1 MITATAERLNW
12 IRFVSNFIANIATT
26 SCKKVET
33 LPRKNDL
40 SCFKL
45 LLVTGLWDK
54 ILTSL
59 LPPIQS
65 CSSKFWVW
73 SCIARNFDKG
83 GGSQAQDHGHGIYAK
98 IRYSVSSTFATGCR
112 TYKSV
117 KYSETAPYGLAKT
130 TIHFLLKKQPL
141 VNTAT
146 PLIRPNFFGLLVTVL
161 TGFHS
166 IGKFSGVEFPSATL
180 KFRIRKKNSLYCSRT
195 LFVMVVLQWVQRQR
209 KVLN

>member
-1 MITATAERLNW
+1 M
-12 IRFVSNFIANIATT
+12 FQ
-26 SCKKVET
+26 
-33 LPRKNDL
+33 
-40 SCFKL
+40 
-45 LLVTGLWDK
+45 
-54 ILTSL
+54 TSL
-59 LPPIQS
+59 RTLLQPVARMLRHSQEKTTFLASNCSRLQVCEIKYWPPSSLPFKVVPPSFEYGLVLLATLI
-65 CSSKFWVW
+65 
-73 SCIARNFDKG
+73 RG
-83 GGSQAQDHGHGIYAK
+83 GGGITSTRSWTGIYAK

-130 TIHFLLKKQPL
+130 AIHFLLKKQPL

-180 KFRIRKKNSLYCSRT
+180 KFRIRQKNSLYCPRK
-195 LFVMVVLQWVQRQR
+195 LYVMAVLQCVQRQR